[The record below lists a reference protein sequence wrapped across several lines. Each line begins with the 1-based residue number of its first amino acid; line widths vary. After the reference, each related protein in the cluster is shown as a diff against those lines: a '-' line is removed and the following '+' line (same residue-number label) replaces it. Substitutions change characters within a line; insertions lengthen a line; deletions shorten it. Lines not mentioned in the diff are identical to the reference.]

1 MSSGSIDKN
10 AITQFSDMLHIQAQQ
25 NPARLKEHSIIKQ
38 MTGDVYAYD
47 GLGLVEAR
55 EVNGRV
61 TPTVFD
67 DIEHNRR
74 KISRRRFVVTLPID
88 AADTR
93 GVLLNPEGEY
103 AGACMKA
110 MNRQWDRVGI
120 ESIFANVATGR
131 DFGTAVTFAND
142 GGNTINAT
150 AGTTYEKI
158 LEFRKSFTN
167 NEVGTDN
174 DEKILLL
181 ITGTEE
187 EALMKE
193 NELTSGDFSR
203 HMVVDKGRIAEA
215 AGVKLIVFG
224 ADVSNPM
231 LNVVSTTRDC
241 VGMTGRALC
250 YGLSKDMSINIK
262 DRPDYVET
270 KQVQII
276 GQWGAVRTEGVLAQK
291 FQTTV

>member
-1 MSSGSIDKN
+1 MSSNSIDN
-10 AITQFSDMLHIQAQQ
+10 ALITQFSDMLHIQAQQ
-25 NPARLKEHSIIKQ
+25 NPSRLRPYSIIKQ

-47 GLGLVEAR
+47 GLGIVEAR

-67 DIEHNRR
+67 EIEHNRR
-74 KISRRRFVVTLPID
+74 KIARRRFVVTLPID
-88 AADTR
+88 ASDTR

-110 MNRQWDRVGI
+110 MNRQWDRVGV
-120 ESIFANVATGR
+120 ESIFANVSTGR
-131 DFGTAVTFAND
+131 DFGTSVTFAND
-142 GGNTINAT
+142 GGLTVDAT
-150 AGTTYEKI
+150 AGTTYEKL
-158 LEFRKSFTN
+158 LEFRKNFTN
-167 NEVGTDN
+167 NEVGN
-174 DEKILLL
+174 DMQEQICLA

-193 NELTSGDFSR
+193 IELTSGDFSR
-203 HMVVDKGRIAEA
+203 NYVVDKGRIAEA
-215 AGVKLIVFG
+215 AGIKLIVFG
-224 ADVSNPM
+224 ADVSNPI
-231 LNVVSTTRDC
+231 LDVNSGTRDC

-291 FQTTV
+291 FQTTA